1 MKKIIP
7 NAESVLAFLRMKGW
21 ELEEKTSGFY
31 IIKPPKDIKPQS
43 IRLKIPHLKKELA
56 YPVMIVELVNEIAD
70 YYDWNKH
77 VLRLLLSKNMTEI
90 EQILIASATKELQ
103 PINA

>member
-1 MKKIIP
+1 MKKIVP

-31 IIKPPKDIKPQS
+31 IVKPPIEIKPQS
-43 IRLKIPHLKKELA
+43 IRLKIPHLNKELA
-56 YPVMIVELVNEIAD
+56 YPVMIVELVNEIAN
-70 YYDWNKH
+70 YYDWNKK
-77 VLRLLLSKNMTEI
+77 VLRFLLSKNMVEI
-90 EQILIASATKELQ
+90 EQMLLSSASKELH